1 MVKLVLVESPSKC
14 SQIETYLGVDYKV
27 LATYGHFRELT
38 SLKNI
43 IFSKDKSN
51 ININFTLDS
60 KKEKNMNV
68 LKKHIDMSE
77 EVILAT
83 DDDREGESIAWHICD
98 YFNLPV
104 NTTKRIV
111 FHEITKNA
119 LQEAVANP
127 TIINMNIVHAQFTR
141 QILDLM
147 IGFKISP
154 LLWRYISTNEKNSL
168 SAGRCQT
175 PALKLIYDNHINI
188 ANSNDNKIIYK
199 IIGYFTKLSLPFKLN
214 TTFETEEELTNFLK
228 DSIKHQHTFSI
239 KDLKNKQH
247 NPPIPLNT
255 SRLQQMAS
263 NELHL
268 SPKDTMRLCQHLY
281 EKGLITYMRTEN
293 TKYSHHFVNMV
304 KQYLI
309 KRGDDSLL
317 NTTDSS
323 RFIEKNSKAHE
334 AIRPTNIHLENIS
347 EKFDSKTRKMYHLI
361 WENSIA
367 SCLEPSTVSVLTAS
381 ITAPNNY
388 EYTYDAEYILKAGWT
403 KYKNTHHCTAN
414 TYNYLNTLTKNTTIK
429 YSKIISTF
437 DMIGSHSELHYTE
450 SKLIKLLEE
459 EGIGRPST
467 FAMIVDKIQ
476 SKDYVNK
483 ENIEGVNYTNNEY
496 ELINDEITIDT
507 KTKTFGVEK
516 NKLIIKTLGIVV
528 LDFIYKHFEPI
539 FNYEYTRNTEII
551 LDQISQGTAPWIATC
566 VNNKTYIDNLI
577 KSMKLNGVEKFGI
590 QIDESH
596 TYMMAKYGPVIK
608 NVTDGVTTFL
618 PVRKDIELSKIQN
631 GEYKLND
638 LVLDKKEPTKPT
650 GILFGT
656 LDDKEIF
663 IKTGKYGRYA
673 SWGDMNKSLKRFGSR
688 DVKNITMEEMSAVL
702 LSTRTYTK
710 RVGIAKDPSQKRV

>member
-14 SQIETYLGVDYKV
+14 NQIEKYLGEEYKV

-43 IFSKDKSN
+43 VFSKDKSN
-51 ININFTLDS
+51 ITINFTVDT
-60 KKEKNMNV
+60 KKEKNMEL
-68 LKKHIDMSE
+68 LKKHIVMSD

-98 YFNLPV
+98 YFKLPV
-104 NTTKRIV
+104 ETTKRII
-111 FHEITKNA
+111 FHEITKTA
-119 LQEAVANP
+119 LQDAVATP

-154 LLWRYISTNEKNSL
+154 LLWRYISKNEKNSL

-188 ANSNDNKIIYK
+188 TNNSNDRKIIYK

-214 TTFETEEELTNFLK
+214 KTFEKEEEVTQFLK
-228 DSIKHQHTFSI
+228 DSILHTHTFSV
-239 KDLKNKQH
+239 KDINTKHN

-255 SRLQQMAS
+255 SRIQQIAS

-268 SPKDTMRLCQHLY
+268 SPKETMRICQHLY

-304 KQYLI
+304 KQYLV
-309 KRGDDSLL
+309 KHGDEALL
-317 NTTDSS
+317 NTNNSS

-334 AIRPTNIHLENIS
+334 AIRPTSLNLEDIS
-347 EKFDSKTRKMYHLI
+347 DKFDSKTRKMYRII

-367 SCLEPSTVSVLTAS
+367 SCLEPSVVSVLTTH

-388 EYTYDAEYILKAGWT
+388 EYTYDSEYIIHAGWT
-403 KYKNTHHCTAN
+403 KYTHHHNHSTVN
-414 TYNYLNTLTKNTTIK
+414 TYNYLNTITQNTTIK
-429 YSKIISTF
+429 YSKITSTF
-437 DMIGSHSELHYTE
+437 DIDCVGSDRHYTE
-450 SKLIKLLEE
+450 SRLIKLLED

-476 SKDYVNK
+476 SKEYVNK
-483 ENIEGVNYTNNEY
+483 ENIDGVNHTQNEY
-496 ELINDEITIDT
+496 DLTNDKIKITE
-507 KTKTFGVEK
+507 KTKTFGIEK
-516 NKLIIKTLGIVV
+516 NKLIIKTLGMVV
-528 LDFIYKHFEPI
+528 SDFIYTHFEPI
-539 FNYEYTRNTEII
+539 FNYEYTRNTELI
-551 LDQISQGTAPWIATC
+551 LDQISNGTAPWITTC
-566 VNNKTYIDNLI
+566 INNKMYIDNLI
-577 KSMKLNGVEKFGI
+577 KSMKINGVEKFNI
-590 QIDESH
+590 PIDDNH

-608 NVTDGVTTFL
+608 HVIDGTTTFL

-631 GEYKLND
+631 GEYELTD
-638 LVLDKKEPTKPT
+638 ILVDKKEQTTKST
-650 GILFGT
+650 GIFFGK
-656 LDDKEIF
+656 LEDKDIF

-673 SWGDMNKSLKRFGSR
+673 TWGDINKSLKKFGSR
-688 DVKNITMEEMSAVL
+688 DIKNITMEEML
-702 LSTRTYTK
+702 
-710 RVGIAKDPSQKRV
+710 GIFIQQNKNLYK